1 MHNFGF
7 EKKEVQI
14 LAYNNIHSE
23 EDLKGIVKVLKKK
36 PHDKKAKKQ
45 ASIFI
50 KTVRQ
55 SPAILNDKLIP
66 YIITLRDIIIKQSII
81 LFALIFY
88 NKGFIKKKTFPRKV
102 IKKLSI
108 MFKQILNP
116 ILRLRRNV

>member
-45 ASIFI
+45 AAIFI
-50 KTVRQ
+50 KTIRQ
-55 SPAILNDKLIP
+55 SSAILNDKLIP